1 MCRGEESLLSRKT
14 DTAGSRMETYTERV
28 KRYVRDGL
36 RLKKRNETRREREGG
51 GGGENDRGAVNDS

>member
-1 MCRGEESLLSRKT
+1 
-14 DTAGSRMETYTERV
+14 METYTERV

-51 GGGENDRGAVNDS
+51 GEEEGEREGEERTIEEHSK